1 MNTETTTKLICRK
14 CGGSHLTIKC
24 GKEVSQVI
32 KPVSEPISYSV
43 IEPVIENINK
53 PVSEPIPE
61 VRKRFDVNRKQEHY
75 KDNIKQEHYKD
86 NTKYNKHEKYYSKT
100 TYRVKLSEL
109 PKDMTEEELMELTSD
124 WGHIVKLKVIN
135 YDENSVAYI
144 DFGFEDET
152 KYFIEAIHK
161 TPFESLL
168 LSATRVDS
176 Y

>member
-1 MNTETTTKLICRK
+1 MLLLLLMNTETTAKIICRK
-14 CGGSHLTIKC
+14 CGGPHFTIKC
-24 GKEVSQVI
+24 GKEVIPVI
-32 KPVSEPISYSV
+32 EPIV
-43 IEPVIENINK
+43 TEPVIEPQITG
-53 PVSEPIPE
+53 PVTEP
-61 VRKRFDVNRKQEHY
+61 RKRFDLNRKQEHNT
-75 KDNIKQEHYKD
+75 D
-86 NTKYNKHEKYYSKT
+86 TKYNNTDTKYNKHNKHEKYYSRV

-109 PKDMTEEELMELTSD
+109 PRDMSEEELMELTSD

-144 DFGFEDET
+144 DFGFEDES
-152 KYFIEAIHK
+152 KYFIEAIDK

>member
-1 MNTETTTKLICRK
+1 MNTETTSKIICRK
-14 CGGSHLTIKC
+14 CGGPHFTIKC
-24 GKEVSQVI
+24 GKEV
-32 KPVSEPISYSV
+32 KPV
-43 IEPVIENINK
+43 IEPVTEPVIITENVLDTK
-53 PVSEPIPE
+53 PEPE
-61 VRKRFDVNRKQEHY
+61 VRKRFDSNRKQEQYTDTQNHAR
-75 KDNIKQEHYKD
+75 
-86 NTKYNKHEKYYSKT
+86 YNKHEKYYSKV

-124 WGHIVKLKVIN
+124 WGHIIKLKVIN

-144 DFGFEDET
+144 DFGFEDES

-168 LSATRVDS
+168 LAATRVDS

>member
-1 MNTETTTKLICRK
+1 MNTDTTTKLICRK
-14 CGGSHLTIKC
+14 CGGPHFTIKC
-24 GKEVSQVI
+24 GKEI
-32 KPVSEPISYSV
+32 KPVNEQIIESVNEPIIV
-43 IEPVIENINK
+43 N
-53 PVSEPIPE
+53 EPIPE
-61 VRKRFDVNRKQEHY
+61 VRKRFDPNRKQEQY
-75 KDNIKQEHYKD
+75 ADR
-86 NTKYNKHEKYYSKT
+86 KYEKHEKYYSKI

-144 DFGFEDET
+144 DFGFEDEAI
-152 KYFIEAIHK
+152 YFIEAIDK

-168 LSATRVDS
+168 LSATRVES

>member
-1 MNTETTTKLICRK
+1 MNTETTAKIICRK
-14 CGGSHLTIKC
+14 CGGPHFTIKC
-24 GKEVSQVI
+24 GKEVKQVI
-32 KPVSEPISYSV
+32 EQITEPVTEPITEQV
-43 IEPVIENINK
+43 TEP
-53 PVSEPIPE
+53 
-61 VRKRFDVNRKQEHY
+61 RKRFDTNRKQENY
-75 KDNIKQEHYKD
+75 T
-86 NTKYNKHEKYYSKT
+86 NTNTRYNKHEKYYSKV

-144 DFGFEDET
+144 DFGFEDES

-168 LSATRVDS
+168 LSATKVDS